1 MGDVEDAQSG
11 RVLSIG
17 LSDCL
22 GRAGLQGDVR
32 AVTATGGRASTV
44 VTVVTADDTNMA
56 FDWVEM
62 SPTII
67 VRQFERILA
76 VEGVDCI
83 KIGQLHSEEQIELIA
98 NLIARRAPSTP
109 IVISPVVA
117 AVDGAPRLSVRAAAA
132 LKRSLMVMSEL
143 LCVSVREAEVL
154 TGMTVRDEDA
164 MMEAAAMMLTLGLNG
179 VFLHG
184 GSFGRDHATDIL
196 ATEDDIIRYDD
207 GPPGGH
213 LVYGAKTAL
222 AAAAAGGVAKG
233 MTLQDAVAG
242 ARAYLK
248 QALPTLRTFG
258 GAHRAPWRAV
268 DRRDDR
274 RNDDRRRRRAARD
287 QIGDQFDLL

>member
-1 MGDVEDAQSG
+1 MDAVAERPPLG
-11 RVLSIG
+11 RVLNIG

-32 AVTATGGRASTV
+32 AVTAMGGRAATV

-67 VRQFERILA
+67 VRQFERVLL

-98 NLIARRAPSTP
+98 NLIARRAPSVP

-117 AVDGAPRLSVRAAAA
+117 DVDGAPRLSVRAAAA

-154 TGMTVRDEDA
+154 TGMTIRDEDA
-164 MMEAAAMMLTLGLNG
+164 MMEAAAMMLTLGLSG

-184 GSFGRDHATDIL
+184 GHFGRDHATDIL
-196 ATEDDIIRYDD
+196 ATEDDIITYDD
-207 GPPGGH
+207 APAGGH
-213 LVYGAKTAL
+213 LIYGAKTAL
-222 AAAAAGGVAKG
+222 SAAAAAGIAKG
-233 MTLQDAVAG
+233 LSLETAVAG
-242 ARAYLK
+242 ARNYMK
-248 QALPTLRTFG
+248 FALPVLEAFG
-258 GAHRAPWRAV
+258 GAPDHLSRQ
-268 DRRDDR
+268 RDPGIALDGE
-274 RNDDRRRRRAARD
+274 AAHD
-287 QIGDQFDLL
+287 ASA